1 MSLPAVTD
9 TELRRAF
16 APRLLHAASPPR
28 WAREDFF
35 SAAAFAAGAPPPQPA
50 DEDDDGAG
58 GGCRPHK
65 LDFSRDGDGDGEPA
79 SGGAA
84 AARGG
89 LYAGPHHGSP
99 LADRNDEPDGSS
111 SSGSLTTGQDATEN
125 RVLGGWL
132 DLGRGASLSTGMA
145 ALRPPELDD
154 DSDPPEPSMATL
166 LRQAIHTDTVFN
178 RDWSKTLPVVF
189 IFAVLVL
196 PIVYHSHLLDL
207 GKVSFSR
214 GLFIKSFFVPCL
226 LEESAFR
233 VLPNPHAREPVS
245 ALRRALWGI
254 ASLVLYVLWHP
265 LNAWLLTP
273 IMRPIFYDPHFLVVT
288 TLLGLACTILF
299 FRTGSVWPPVFLHW
313 ATVTVWLTLG
323 GKAHLPGVAT
333 S

>member
-1 MSLPAVTD
+1 MA
-9 TELRRAF
+9 LRQQTWQEFKSQLAC
-16 APRLLHAASPPR
+16 SSVV
-28 WAREDFF
+28 
-35 SAAAFAAGAPPPQPA
+35 SAAL
-50 DEDDDGAG
+50 EVV
-58 GGCRPHK
+58 
-65 LDFSRDGDGDGEPA
+65 
-79 SGGAA
+79 
-84 AARGG
+84 
-89 LYAGPHHGSP
+89 
-99 LADRNDEPDGSS
+99 SS
-111 SSGSLTTGQDATEN
+111 

-132 DLGRGASLSTGMA
+132 DLGRGASLSAGTPG
-145 ALRPPELDD
+145 LRPPELDD

-166 LRQAIHTDTVFN
+166 LRQRLTTAFYTWPAPE
-178 RDWSKTLPVVF
+178 DWSKTVPVVF
-189 IFAVLVL
+189 IFAVLIL
-196 PIVYHSHLLDL
+196 PVVYHSHLLDL

-233 VLPNPHAREPVS
+233 VLPNPHPREPVS

-323 GKAHLPGVAT
+323 GKAHLPGAAT